1 VVLPIVLILT
11 VALTITGLAFLNA
24 GVMEHNL
31 ASREVYKNQAFYLAE
46 AGLERTLWNLKED
59 YESGDR
65 DWSDGDLNG
74 VTLGGAVE
82 GWSELIWPPVEPDL
96 GPGTYLVRVKVID
109 ANKLWIRSWGKVK
122 DKIKVVQALARIMNA
137 SPWNNAIFARGG
149 GAGGVVEGNALAAG
163 SIHILGEGLTSTDF
177 AMDISGTAG
186 MRNNYNDMALEL
198 LAKVPPCPQA
208 SFNGEMIDSLGAEL
222 RVKIGKVGLSGTAT
236 IGEADVFGN
245 LSKETAD
252 GVYVSDGYGGN
263 QGELNVSSDNGTG
276 EPYDMGAYVPFPS
289 LMDPYPGYATYLDYL
304 YDNALLINENKI
316 SSTVAD
322 FSHGPDIN
330 GNSISWNQS
339 EGKLTINGLI
349 RVNGDFLDL
358 GEEKFEAIE
367 YSGEGTILVAR
378 DNGGIVGSIQV
389 HGDLV
394 AEGTYSAGLGF
405 PHNALGL
412 IAGELA
418 LAPDP
423 GESQLMMTGAFFA
436 ENKVTSR
443 MQNEIAGSF
452 VTSWFDV
459 ADQVPRLYQVPD
471 LALNLPPFMPGG
483 SPDWYLIVGEW
494 SELPPEGW

>member
-1 VVLPIVLILT
+1 
-11 VALTITGLAFLNA
+11 
-24 GVMEHNL
+24 
-31 ASREVYKNQAFYLAE
+31 
-46 AGLERTLWNLKED
+46 
-59 YESGDR
+59 
-65 DWSDGDLNG
+65 
-74 VTLGGAVE
+74 VTLDEADAE
-82 GWSELIWPPVEPDL
+82 GWSELIWPPVEPELD
-96 GPGTYLVRVKVID
+96 PGTYLVRVKVID
-109 ANKLWIRSWGKVK
+109 TNKLWIRSRGKVN
-122 DKIKVVQALARIMNA
+122 DKIKVVQAFARITNA

-149 GAGGVVEGNALAAG
+149 GAGGPVEGNALVAG
-163 SIHILGEGLTSTDF
+163 SIHILGEGLEPTDF

-186 MRNNYNDMALEL
+186 MRNNYDDMPDDTPLDL
-198 LAKVPPCPQA
+198 LFKVPPCPQA
-208 SFNGEMIDSLGAEL
+208 SFNGETIDSLGAEL

-236 IGEADVFGN
+236 IGEEDVFGN
-245 LSKETAD
+245 LSKQTAD
-252 GVYVSDGYGGN
+252 GVYVNDGYGGN
-263 QGELNVSSDNGTG
+263 KGEENVYSDNGTG
-276 EPYDMGAYVPFPS
+276 EPYDMSAYVTFPS

-304 YDNALLINENKI
+304 YDNALIISENKI
-316 SSTVAD
+316 SSTVGD

-330 GNSISWNQS
+330 GNSIDWNQS

-349 RVNGDFLDL
+349 RIDGDLLDL
-358 GEEKFEAIE
+358 GREKKEVIE
-367 YSGEGTILVAR
+367 YNGKGTILVAR
-378 DNGGIVGSIQV
+378 DSGAGIVGSIMV

-394 AEGTYSAGLGF
+394 AEGTYSAGDGF

-423 GESQLMMTGAFFA
+423 SESQLMMSGAFFA

-443 MQNEIAGSF
+443 KQNEIAGSF

-494 SELPPEGW
+494 SELPPEGG